1 MTLHSSDAH
10 MQYPLNNSQ
19 KYCKPC
25 TQNYQILSL
34 RTHEIFTFE
43 IWQQVTPFAS
53 NTFEQ
58 RKHVG
63 SQNRVKIFVFKK
75 KESFTTEKNKVTKYA
90 LIGVHLSRG
99 SGSWKESFIW
109 IDFG

>member
-75 KESFTTEKNKVTKYA
+75 KESFTTEKNKVTK
-90 LIGVHLSRG
+90 
-99 SGSWKESFIW
+99 
-109 IDFG
+109 